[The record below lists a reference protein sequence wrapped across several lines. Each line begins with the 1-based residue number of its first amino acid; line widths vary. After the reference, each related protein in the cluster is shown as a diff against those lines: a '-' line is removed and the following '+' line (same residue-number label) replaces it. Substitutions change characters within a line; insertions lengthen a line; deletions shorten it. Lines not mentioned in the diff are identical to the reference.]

1 MANIIFWSISLKTIW
16 SIYIDVGAYQEHIV
30 NYYTMT
36 YIMAIS
42 EIIIEVREIAFDLEK
57 S

>member
-1 MANIIFWSISLKTIW
+1 MANIIFGVFPWRLFEV
-16 SIYIDVGAYQEHIV
+16 YIDVGAYQEHIV

>member
-1 MANIIFWSISLKTIW
+1 MADIIFWSISLKTIW